1 MPNLPIS
8 RLPQSAE
15 LQGDELFADVQG
27 GVTKYTTLDQVNN
40 YVTSSINNYNQT
52 NTGNTYLVPVFIT
65 IAGASSSPYPE
76 YYVTGSTYENT
87 SMIDVNWSG
96 GNGEAHIVL
105 PDATSETSTYRSIR
119 FVMGGQFE
127 SNTKAVLMAPPG
139 QYLDNDLYP
148 DGYTLDK
155 AYEGIMVWSDGTRWI
170 RIQTK
175 A

>member
-8 RLPQSAE
+8 RLPPSTE
-15 LQGDELFADVQG
+15 LQGNELFADVQNG
-27 GVTKYTTLDQVNN
+27 ITKYTTLDQVNN

-52 NTGNTYLVPVFIT
+52 NTGNIYLVPVFIT
-65 IAGASSSPYPE
+65 ITGASSTPYPE
-76 YYVTGSTYENT
+76 HYVTGSTYENT

-96 GNGEAHIVL
+96 SNGEAHIVL

-119 FVMGGQFE
+119 FVMGSQFE

-139 QYLDNDLYP
+139 QFLDNDQYP
-148 DGYTLDK
+148 AGYTLDK
-155 AYEGIMVWSDGTRWI
+155 AHEGIMVWSDGTRWI